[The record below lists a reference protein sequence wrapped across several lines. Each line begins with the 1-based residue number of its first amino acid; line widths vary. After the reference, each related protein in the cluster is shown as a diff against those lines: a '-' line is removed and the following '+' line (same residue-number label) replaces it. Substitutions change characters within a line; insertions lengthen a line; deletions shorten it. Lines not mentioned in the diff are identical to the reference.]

1 MFDVL
6 FDFLHMES
14 VELLSEMS
22 QNDNKVCINHQL
34 FNLI

>member
-14 VELLSEMS
+14 VDLLSETS
-22 QNDNKVCINHQL
+22 ENDNKVCINH
-34 FNLI
+34 